1 MKGRKVSQAVIRRLP
16 RYYRHLE
23 LLLAHGGDHI
33 SSGELAG
40 RMDLNPSQVRQ
51 DLNCFGG
58 FGQQG
63 YGYHVET
70 LYKELGTILGLN
82 DRYKVIVVGAGN
94 IGQALTRYEGFADQ
108 GFDIVA
114 LFDIDE
120 AIVGTVLSGIP
131 VHHVDTMEEY
141 IRENTID
148 IGIIAA
154 RRRAAQDIADRM
166 VAGGIRGIWN
176 FVPTD
181 VAANV
186 PVENVHLSD
195 SMLVLSYNIKA
206 KERE

>member
-23 LLLAHGGDHI
+23 LLLANGGDHI
-33 SSGELAG
+33 SSGELASQ
-40 RMDLNPSQVRQ
+40 MDLNPSQVRQ

-70 LYKELGTILGLN
+70 LYKELGAILGLS
-82 DRYKVIVVGAGN
+82 DRYKVIIAGAGN

-114 LFDIDE
+114 LFDIDDTV
-120 AIVGTVLSGIP
+120 VGTRLGDIP
-131 VHHVDTMEEY
+131 VYHADAMEEY
-141 IRENTID
+141 IRDNAID

-176 FVPTD
+176 FVPVD
-181 VAANV
+181 VAVGV

-195 SMLVLSYNIKA
+195 SMLVLSYNIKDR
-206 KERE
+206 ERE